1 MNVADVEVVV
11 AATKMSN
18 RRKAYFMALKSPN
31 NRIVRINVE
40 VSSGKKDVVVA
51 TLSAR
56 KFGAVESNVEAAVE
70 VAVKLSKNTK
80 KR

>member
-1 MNVADVEVVV
+1 MNAADVEVVV
-11 AATKMSN
+11 AATKMSS
-18 RRKAYFMALKSPN
+18 RRKALKSPN

-40 VSSGKKDVVVA
+40 ASSGKRDVVVA

-56 KFGAVESNVEAAVE
+56 KVEAVGSNVVAAVE
-70 VAVKLSKNTK
+70 VVVKLSKNTR

>member
-18 RRKAYFMALKSPN
+18 RRKALKSPN